1 MVHIERVTQR
11 KSSGLCWSIN
21 SSCKGH
27 RQIEEPAMKRLL
39 KIVGGILVCLALLLA
54 VLRITGLNPHD
65 GIPGLWLTGDLV
77 TTPVAD
83 WSFTDKVPTIK
94 LQTQSRFLLPH
105 SVTINCLAYKGQ
117 LYVSS
122 THPAGAPRS
131 WDENVMRDPHVRIKI
146 GDKLYDRTLVL
157 VTDPAE
163 KDGVVQV
170 KEK

>member
-1 MVHIERVTQR
+1 MKVLSKIEV
-11 KSSGLCWSIN
+11 
-21 SSCKGH
+21 
-27 RQIEEPAMKRLL
+27 
-39 KIVGGILVCLALLLA
+39 GILVCLALVLV

-77 TTPVAD
+77 AAPVTD
-83 WSFTDKVPTIK
+83 WSFTDKVSTIK
-94 LQTQSRFLLPH
+94 LQTQGRFLLPH

-122 THPAGAPRS
+122 INSAGPPRS
-131 WDENVMRDPHVRIKI
+131 WNENVMRDPHVRIKI

-163 KDGVVQV
+163 MDGVLQV
-170 KEK
+170 RAKKYPQLKIPANATEHVFHVVG